1 MSNEMLIQLAL
12 SIVLGSCVFGAI
24 WGAFRFPVSQEVPAH
39 LRIARAVGAGKRQ
52 TTFEQ
57 PLLVPFM
64 SMALAVASRLN
75 LPGLRSSISR
85 DLGAS
90 GNMNSYSED
99 EYLALC
105 IACSVGL
112 AMISTLV
119 FFMVYSTFS
128 PLILVITAAIGF
140 YLPINALHGEAQRRI
155 MRISKQLPYSLDLIS
170 MMLGAGATFNEA
182 IETLIRDDPEE
193 DFNQELRLVRAEIEF
208 GTSRAIA
215 LKNLGERIPLD
226 SLRSVV
232 GAVNQ
237 AESLGTPLSQI
248 LASQAGMLRMY
259 RSVRAEKLSASASL
273 RILIPSMLIL
283 FAVMLIVFGPV
294 ILKMQT
300 SNPFQ

>member
-1 MSNEMLIQLAL
+1 MGSDLGIQ
-12 SIVLGSCVFGAI
+12 IVLSVMLGASVFGAI
-24 WGAFRFPVSQEVPAH
+24 WGAFRFPVTQDVPQH
-39 LRIARAVGAGKRQ
+39 LRIARAVGAGERQ

-57 PLLVPFM
+57 PLLRPFM
-64 SMALAVASRLN
+64 SMALSIARRLN
-75 LPGLRSSISR
+75 LPGLRGRISQ

-90 GNMNSYSED
+90 GNMKSYSED
-99 EYLALC
+99 EYLAIC

-112 AMISTLV
+112 GIVSALAYLLLFGV
-119 FFMVYSTFS
+119 FS
-128 PLILVITAAIGF
+128 PLVLVIMAAIGF
-140 YLPINALHGEAQRRI
+140 YLPISSLSSEANRRL
-155 MRISKQLPYSLDLIS
+155 MRISKQLPYSLDLIA

-182 IETLIRDDPEE
+182 IETLMRDDPEE

-208 GTSRAIA
+208 GTSRAVA
-215 LKNLGERIPLD
+215 LQNLAERIPLD

-237 AESLGTPLSQI
+237 AEALGTPLSQI
-248 LASQAGMLRMY
+248 LGSQAGMLRMH

-294 ILKMQT
+294 ILKMRT
-300 SNPFQ
+300 SSPF